1 MYKDILQINN
11 KWENDLMQTS
21 DKDWNRYFS
30 RKEIQ
35 MAHMQEKSYF
45 CVLIQ
50 QRNGK
55 QAHSEIPVFYTSEVL
70 GLLEN
75 FKCC

>member
-1 MYKDILQINN
+1 MPRMYKDILQINN

-35 MAHMQEKSYF
+35 MPICRRKVIFVCLFSRGMGNKPTVKYQYF
-45 CVLIQ
+45 T
-50 QRNGK
+50 
-55 QAHSEIPVFYTSEVL
+55 PVRY
-70 GLLEN
+70 
-75 FKCC
+75 